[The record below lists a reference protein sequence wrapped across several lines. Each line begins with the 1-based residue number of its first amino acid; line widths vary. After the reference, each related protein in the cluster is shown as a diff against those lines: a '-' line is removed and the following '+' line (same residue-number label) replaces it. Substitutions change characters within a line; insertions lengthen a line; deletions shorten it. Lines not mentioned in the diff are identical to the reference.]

1 MFEVNWWMLRTH
13 LALERSHQDFP
24 QKKEHI
30 VLTKSP
36 VERLPTK
43 KYSEPSYPIASM
55 YAMFEVHIYM
65 YILYHKQS
73 S

>member
-1 MFEVNWWMLRTH
+1 MDAKNSFGFRKI
-13 LALERSHQDFP
+13 ASRFP
-24 QKKEHI
+24 TKKEHI

-55 YAMFEVHIYM
+55 YAMFEVHIYI
-65 YILYHKQS
+65 YIVS
-73 S
+73 